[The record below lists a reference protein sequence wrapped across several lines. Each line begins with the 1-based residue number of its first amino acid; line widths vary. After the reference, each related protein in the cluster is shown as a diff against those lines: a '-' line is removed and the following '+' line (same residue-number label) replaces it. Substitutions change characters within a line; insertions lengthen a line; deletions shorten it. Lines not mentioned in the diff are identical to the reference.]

1 MINKIFP
8 QFSIK
13 SAPQSNKNTKS
24 APQNNN
30 SSYVQN
36 PLMDKNFAN
45 SYKNYAL
52 SFKGQDDSPIV
63 KIKTKED
70 IIKYHAT
77 DTAVDF
83 INKAREIA
91 NASGQNEINHYH
103 VMKAALIEV
112 ASVIK
117 SLDEE
122 QTDYDSLDRNN
133 VIGLFENYT
142 TGAMFKDKDARK
154 KVKKVVQKKLREVEG
169 IIKRLPKEEINP
181 NPDHLLSKGLVSDI
195 LAYRQSDNAP
205 IENFN
210 IVNAAIFARNKDDVR
225 KFTNSII
232 YELND
237 TLMLESTPLKNRP
250 HFRRYDE
257 KARNVWKNLSLG
269 TNMYV
274 TYEPQKTTPQYF
286 IPSLYYVL
294 NDETNGFG
302 RLNKDNTNIV
312 EINPA
317 IKDTYLYEKVKNL
330 AKDKTKTHIIMMY
343 PANMLVNSASL
354 EEAGNGVYVFSP
366 EYVNLMK
373 NPPNNIKFIMF
384 DSRDNLYKQIQNPII
399 QNMYQNFEE
408 ASIPVLSTED
418 VIKEFKEQSLL
429 RKDIKK
435 NFTKGALEKTVEAS
449 AMLDGIFPDKTQRL
463 MKKIVSYY
471 INKREINEKDV
482 AEYVKEAKDLFKKT
496 NDDSSVDIIF
506 DTGKRIKDIIGKEA
520 TKKEAMSIVR
530 QIKSNKMGTK
540 GIILYSLDP
549 MAGSGRRFTA
559 QAIAGEAK
567 IPYVEIDANY
577 FGSEGVSIFGVASV
591 MTPEAA
597 IKKVFSLLTTQ
608 ADANPNKSAVLFIDK
623 FDNFILGEYLN
634 RYHQR
639 AMAQLVSE
647 MEKAEKA
654 GFNILVAGSISRA
667 QILGE
672 AARNSVKFVDR
683 LEVTTPAFS
692 SKERA
697 EVIKSALKE
706 NKIKLAAKTPE
717 ERENI
722 IQSIAMT
729 TTGFPFTYL
738 KNFVKRAQAVALE
751 RGHRSVAKEDF
762 TEAYLQISTGRPAN
776 RNIEPHEKM
785 IVASHECGHA
795 VNIEVM
801 NNLIKQIGKPW
812 HIPDKV
818 NFITLDPR
826 GIFGGAMYHH
836 KDNNGEQSFEKLFS
850 NIVCSYGG
858 NSAEHQ
864 FFGID
869 GSYGISADLQSA
881 TRLAEAMVTEMGLGK
896 HTGKIHIDT
905 SNGQISQ
912 LRKTALDADMNVI
925 LKNASIASDFITE
938 AYADFNQKFT
948 EKYGKLVGTGDC
960 LVDGDV
966 FRKELA
972 DWKAAQ
978 SPEKQEEL
986 QIVDNVLWD
995 IMDKT
1000 KKGIIYS

>member
-1 MINKIFP
+1 MINKITSLYNTVKFTP
-8 QFSIK
+8 QDTKKQK
-13 SAPQSNKNTKS
+13 SS
-24 APQNNN
+24 PQNSNQ
-30 SSYVQN
+30 SYSQN
-36 PLMDKNFAN
+36 PLMDKTFAN
-45 SYKNYAL
+45 SYKSYAL
-52 SFKGQDDSPIV
+52 SFKGQEEDSPLG
-63 KIKTKED
+63 KFKTKED
-70 IIKYHAT
+70 VIKFYAT
-77 DTAVDF
+77 DTATDF
-83 INKAREIA
+83 VNKTRKIA

-103 VMKAALIEV
+103 VLKSALIEV

-117 SLDEE
+117 ALDEE
-122 QTDYDSLDRNN
+122 QVDYDALDRNN

-142 TGAMFKDKDARK
+142 TDSMFKDKDARK
-154 KVKKVVQKKLREVEG
+154 KVKKVVQKKLREVEN
-169 IIKRLPKEEINP
+169 IIKKLPKEEINP
-181 NPDHLLSKGLVSDI
+181 NPDHLLTKGLVSDI
-195 LAYRQSDNAP
+195 LAYRQEPNTP
-205 IENFN
+205 IENFH

-237 TLMLESTPLKNRP
+237 NLMVETNTLKNRP

-257 KARNVWKNLSLG
+257 KARNIWKNLSLG
-269 TNMYV
+269 TNMYI

-286 IPSLYYVL
+286 IPSLYHVL
-294 NDETNGFG
+294 QNEANGFG
-302 RLNKDNTNIV
+302 SLNAKNTHIV
-312 EINPA
+312 EINTA
-317 IKDTYLYEKVKNL
+317 IKDTYLFEKVKNL
-330 AKDKTKTHIIMMY
+330 AKDKTKTHIIFMY
-343 PANMLVNSASL
+343 PSNMLVNSGAL
-354 EEAGNGVYVFSP
+354 DEAGRIFFSA
-366 EYVNLMK
+366 EYMNLMK
-373 NPPNNIKFIMF
+373 NPPSNVKFVMF
-384 DSRDNLYKQIQNPII
+384 DSRDNLYNQLQNSVI

-418 VIKEFKEQSLL
+418 VVKEFKEQPLM

-435 NFTKGALEKTVEAS
+435 PFTKGALEKTVEAS
-449 AMLDGIFPDKTQRL
+449 AMLDGIFPDKTIRL

-471 INKREINEKDV
+471 IDKREINEKDV
-482 AEYVKEAKDLFKKT
+482 AEYVNEAKDLFKKT

-506 DTGKRIKDIIGKEA
+506 DTGKRIKDIIGKDA
-520 TKKEAMSIVR
+520 TKKEAMSVVR

-567 IPYVEIDANY
+567 VPYVEIDANY
-577 FGSEGVSIFGVASV
+577 FGSESVNIFGETSTL
-591 MTPEAA
+591 TPEAA
-597 IKKVFSLLTTQ
+597 VKKLFSLLTTQ
-608 ADANPNKSAVLFIDK
+608 ADANPNKAAVLFIDK

-639 AMAQLVSE
+639 AMAQLINE
-647 MEKAEKA
+647 MDKAEKA
-654 GFNILVAGSISRA
+654 GFNILVAGSISRS

-697 EVIKSALKE
+697 EVIKTTLKE
-706 NKIKLAAKTPE
+706 NKIKLAAKTKE

-729 TTGFPFTYL
+729 TNGFPFTYL

-751 RGHRSVAKEDF
+751 RGHKIVGKDDF

-776 RNIEPHEKM
+776 RNIEPHEKT

-801 NNLIKQIGKPW
+801 NSMIKKMGKPW

-826 GIFGGAMYHH
+826 GVYGGAMYHH
-836 KDNNGEQSFEKLFS
+836 KDKNSEQSFERLFS

-864 FFGID
+864 FFDID
-869 GSYGISADLQSA
+869 GSYGISGDLENA
-881 TRLAEAMVTEMGLGK
+881 TYLAEAMVTEMGLGK

-905 SNGQISQ
+905 TDNQMSPM
-912 LRKTALDADMNVI
+912 RKAAMDADITII
-925 LKNASIASDFITE
+925 LKNASTASDFITE
-938 AYADFNQKFT
+938 NYADFNQKFT
-948 EKYGKLVGTGDC
+948 EKYANLVGTGDC
-960 LVDGDV
+960 LIDGEI

-972 DWKAAQ
+972 AWKAAQ
-978 SPEKQEEL
+978 PPEKQEEL
-986 QIVDNVLWD
+986 QLVDNILWD

-1000 KKGIIYS
+1000 KKGQLYN